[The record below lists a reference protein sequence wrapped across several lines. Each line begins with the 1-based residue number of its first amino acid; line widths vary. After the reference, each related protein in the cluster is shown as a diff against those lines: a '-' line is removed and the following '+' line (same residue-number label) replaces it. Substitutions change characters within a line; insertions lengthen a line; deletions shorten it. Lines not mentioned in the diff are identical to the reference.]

1 MHMNWEKPNLRAHPS
16 ENHAVLK
23 YGSTSTLSD
32 FVQKIRFVGLRYK
45 VVMNWEEYIYIFSR
59 NTLKS
64 KRYRGQR
71 VHDRL

>member
-1 MHMNWEKPNLRAHPS
+1 MLIALREQLS

-32 FVQKIRFVGLRYK
+32 FAQIL
-45 VVMNWEEYIYIFSR
+45 SR
-59 NTLKS
+59 VTLQGGNEVRRILARNAS

-71 VHDRL
+71 VSDRF